1 MSSSAS
7 RVGLT
12 IREIPASVEILDQT
26 LLQERGLPTISE
38 AVEGATGVSDQVTL
52 DSLLSYGTFN
62 TMRAAAGSGWSEETR
77 AQGDRTDVLAT
88 AEKAQT
94 EEPQEVTAPDLF
106 VSATRAPTSMGNL
119 NQSVTVVTEQE
130 IQQQIAVSPAR
141 SLGQILPKLVPGL
154 SQNDLS
160 FDSGHSQKI
169 RGRGINVLIDG
180 VPQLSSPT
188 VEFDL
193 NHIDPAAI
201 ERIEIV
207 RGATAIYGNGGTG
220 GLINIITKQ
229 PGEGK
234 TSFYTDVQGSASL
247 TRILRGLGANVTQG
261 TQGRKDWFDYHVVG
275 TFNYQGGMFDN
286 EGSRTMPGTNTVGGF
301 ADTRGYNILGKFGAT
316 FSNHRL
322 QLTFTRKEA
331 EQHSNHV
338 VEPDRGTFAG
348 GDFVAGTRLI
358 SGLSLN
364 DQPRLKNT
372 QISLDYTHPHL
383 FLNSRVHI
391 QGYYRQ
397 QQTRYPTFNVR
408 PYGGAEIV
416 QGLPQTDVIGTRVDI
431 TTPIPIYGKPQVTYG
446 MDFSSQHGDNM
457 QNLYDLAAFD
467 ASGGRIFRKIG
478 QTPLLPS
485 RVFDALA
492 GFAQGEWVP
501 HSALVVRGG
510 VRYER
515 LGISSSDFTDSVG
528 TVTPASSIR
537 FDATVFNAGFV
548 YHVIEPVD
556 LFFNF
561 SQGFSVPVSA
571 IDSVV
576 GTTGIPIVLN
586 NLQPQ
591 RVSNYEMGLRG
602 NWSKVQA
609 SMSGFYTTSSLGLN
623 FDATTNSLIRA
634 PQTTYG
640 VEATLD
646 IQPFEHWRMGGTY
659 TFVEGDQTIAFNPD
673 IRVPQSGF
681 SIQPQKITGYLE
693 HVTMP
698 QWQWRN
704 RVQVLYSGAR
714 GRSYEALVTGAD
726 PAGDLFPSTD
736 YFLVDLVST
745 VKVGPGTLRVG
756 IENLLNQRYVPPALQ
771 AFALG
776 TFGRGA
782 TATIGYSVA
791 Y

>member
-1 MSSSAS
+1 MGMRNGGIVGGVSAG
-7 RVGLT
+7 VMCLVVFC
-12 IREIPASVEILDQT
+12 SVEIGRAEKPKAPDSVKGPQAEE
-26 LLQERGLPTISE
+26 LQEI
-38 AVEGATGVSDQVTL
+38 A
-52 DSLLSYGTFN
+52 
-62 TMRAAAGSGWSEETR
+62 
-77 AQGDRTDVLAT
+77 
-88 AEKAQT
+88 
-94 EEPQEVTAPDLF
+94 APDVF
-106 VSATRAPTSMGNL
+106 VSATRAPTSIGNL

-130 IQQQIAVSPAR
+130 VQQQIAVSPSR
-141 SLGQILPKLVPGL
+141 SLGQILPKLVPGMSL
-154 SQNDLS
+154 NDLS
-160 FDSGHSQKI
+160 FDTGTSQQI
-169 RGRGINVLIDG
+169 RGRQINVLIDG

-188 VEFDL
+188 VQFDL

-247 TRILRGLGANVTQG
+247 TRILRGLGSTVTQG
-261 TQGRKDWFDYHVVG
+261 IQGRKDWFDYNVVG

-286 EGSRTMPGTNTVGGF
+286 QGSRTMPGTDGVGGF

-316 FSNHRL
+316 FGDHRL
-322 QLTFTRKEA
+322 QLSFNRKEA
-331 EQHSNHV
+331 EQHTNHLY
-338 VEPDRGTFAG
+338 EPSVG
-348 GDFVAGTRLI
+348 GSFPPRRII
-358 SGLSLN
+358 SGLSLQ

-372 QISLDYTHPHL
+372 QISVDYSHPHL
-383 FLNSRVHI
+383 FLDSRVHI
-391 QGYYRQ
+391 QGYYRRQ
-397 QQTRYPTFNVR
+397 ETRFPTFDVR
-408 PYGGAEIV
+408 QFGGTEIV

-457 QNLYDLAAFD
+457 QNLYDLATFD
-467 ASGGRIFRKIG
+467 ASGGRIYRKIG

-485 RVFDALA
+485 RVFDSLA
-492 GFAQGEWVP
+492 GFAQGEWTP

-561 SQGFSVPVSA
+561 SQGFNVPVGA
-571 IDSVV
+571 IDSALRPGVV
-576 GTTGIPIVLN
+576 TQLTS
-586 NLQPQ
+586 LQPQ
-591 RVSNYEMGLRG
+591 RVNNYELGWRG
-602 NWSKVQA
+602 KWSKVQA
-609 SMSGFYTTSSLGLN
+609 SMSGFYTKSSLGLN
-623 FDATTNSLIRA
+623 FDASTNTLQRA

-646 IQPFEHWRMGGTY
+646 VQPFENWRMGGTY
-659 TFVEGDQTIAFNPD
+659 TFTEGDQTIGFNPD
-673 IRVPQSGF
+673 IRVPQNVF
-681 SIQPQKITGYLE
+681 SIQPQKITGYVE

-714 GRSYEALVTGAD
+714 GRSYEAVLTGAD
-726 PAGDLFPSTD
+726 PFGDFAPITD
-736 YFLVDLVST
+736 YFLVDFVST
-745 VKVGPGTLRVG
+745 VKVGPGTLRFG
-756 IENLLNQRYVPPALQ
+756 IENLLNQRYVPPQLQ
-771 AFALG
+771 AFGLG

-782 TATIGYSVA
+782 TATIGYSFA

>member
-1 MSSSAS
+1 MGMRNGGIVGRVSAGVMCLVVFCS
-7 RVGLT
+7 VALGRAEEPT
-12 IREIPASVEILDQT
+12 ASDAVKGPQAEE
-26 LLQERGLPTISE
+26 LQE
-38 AVEGATGVSDQVTL
+38 V
-52 DSLLSYGTFN
+52 
-62 TMRAAAGSGWSEETR
+62 AAPE
-77 AQGDRTDVLAT
+77 
-88 AEKAQT
+88 
-94 EEPQEVTAPDLF
+94 LF
-106 VSATRAPTSMGNL
+106 VSATRAPTSLGNL
-119 NQSVTVVTEQE
+119 NQSVTVVTEQD
-130 IQQQIAVSPAR
+130 IQQQIAVSPSR
-141 SLGQILPKLVPGL
+141 SLGQILPKLVPGMSL
-154 SQNDLS
+154 NDLS
-160 FDSGHSQKI
+160 FDTGTSQQI
-169 RGRGINVLIDG
+169 RGRQINVLIDG

-188 VEFDL
+188 VQFDL

-261 TQGRKDWFDYHVVG
+261 IQGRQGWFDYNVVG

-286 EGSRTMPGTNTVGGF
+286 QGSRTMPGTDGVGGF

-316 FSNHRL
+316 FGDHRL
-322 QLTFTRKEA
+322 QLSFNRKES
-331 EQHSNHV
+331 EQHTNHLY
-338 VEPDRGTFAG
+338 EPSVG
-348 GDFVAGTRLI
+348 GSSPPRRII
-358 SGLSLN
+358 SGLSLQ

-372 QISLDYTHPHL
+372 QISLDYSHPHL
-383 FLNSRVHI
+383 FLDSRVHI
-391 QGYYRQ
+391 QGYYRRQ
-397 QQTRYPTFNVR
+397 ETRFPTFDVR
-408 PYGGAEIV
+408 QFGGTEIV

-457 QNLYDLAAFD
+457 QNLYDLATFD
-467 ASGGRIFRKIG
+467 ASGGRIYRKIG

-485 RVFDALA
+485 RVFDSLA
-492 GFAQGEWVP
+492 GFAQGEWTP

-561 SQGFSVPVSA
+561 SQGFNVPVGA
-571 IDSVV
+571 IDSALRPGVV
-576 GTTGIPIVLN
+576 TQLTS
-586 NLQPQ
+586 LQPQ
-591 RVSNYEMGLRG
+591 RVNNYELGWRG
-602 NWSKVQA
+602 KWSKVQA
-609 SMSGFYTTSSLGLN
+609 SMSGFYTKSSLGLN
-623 FDATTNSLIRA
+623 FDATTNTLQRA

-646 IQPFEHWRMGGTY
+646 VQPFENWRMGGTY
-659 TFVEGDQTIAFNPD
+659 TFTEGDQTIGFNPD
-673 IRVPQSGF
+673 IRVPQNVF
-681 SIQPQKITGYLE
+681 SIQPQKITGYVE

-714 GRSYEALVTGAD
+714 GRSYEAVLTGAD
-726 PAGDLFPSTD
+726 PFGDFAPITD
-736 YFLVDLVST
+736 YFLVDFVST
-745 VKVGPGTLRVG
+745 VKVGPGTLRFG
-756 IENLLNQRYVPPALQ
+756 IENLLNQRYVPPQLQ
-771 AFALG
+771 AFGLG

-782 TATIGYSVA
+782 TATIGYSFA